1 MIQATEFIAA
11 AQARGFGLY
20 TGVPCSYLTPFINHA
35 IGSAEL
41 RYVGAANEGDAVA
54 IAAGSAIGSLPA
66 VAMFQNS
73 GLGNAVSPLTSLTHT
88 FRIPV
93 LLIVT
98 WRGQPGGP
106 ADEPQHELM
115 GAITPGMLEQMQI
128 PWAIFPS
135 ESGAIG
141 PALDL
146 ALAHFA
152 KESRPFA
159 LVMQKG
165 SVAETAR
172 ARGPAPAAPAVAGW
186 IARPQ
191 ANHTRRDMLTA
202 IQAATGERDILI
214 ATTGYTGRELFALGD
229 RANQLYMVGSMGCA
243 ISLALGLAIARPSH
257 RVIAIDGDGAALM
270 RLGAMTT
277 AGFEKPPNLLHVLL
291 DNGLHESTGGQA
303 TVSPG
308 VDFCALAAAAGYPS
322 VAATADP
329 AALGA
334 MIAKRDAGL
343 AFIHAPIQPGV
354 SAGLP
359 RPTMT
364 PAAVAARLRTALMA

>member
-1 MIQATEFIAA
+1 
-11 AQARGFGLY
+11 
-20 TGVPCSYLTPFINHA
+20 
-35 IGSAEL
+35 
-41 RYVGAANEGDAVA
+41 
-54 IAAGSAIGSLPA
+54 
-66 VAMFQNS
+66 
-73 GLGNAVSPLTSLTHT
+73 
-88 FRIPV
+88 
-93 LLIVT
+93 
-98 WRGQPGGP
+98 
-106 ADEPQHELM
+106 M
-115 GAITPGMLEQMQI
+115 GAITPGILEQMQI
-128 PWAIFPS
+128 PWALFPS
-135 ESGAIG
+135 EAGAIG

-165 SVAETAR
+165 SVAEAAL
-172 ARGPAPAAPAVAGW
+172 ARGPAPAAPATAALV
-186 IARPQ
+186 ARPK
-191 ANHTRRDMLTA
+191 ASHTRRDMLAA
-202 IQAATGERDILI
+202 IQVVAGERDILI

-229 RANQLYMVGSMGCA
+229 RPNQLYMVGSMGCA
-243 ISLALGLAIARPSH
+243 ISLALGLAIARPAH

-329 AALGA
+329 AVLGA

-343 AFIHAPIQPGV
+343 AFIHAPIVPGV
-354 SAGLP
+354 PAGLP
-359 RPTMT
+359 RPTIT
-364 PAAVAARLRTALMA
+364 PAEVAARLRTGLMA

>member
-1 MIQATEFIAA
+1 
-11 AQARGFGLY
+11 
-20 TGVPCSYLTPFINHA
+20 
-35 IGSAEL
+35 
-41 RYVGAANEGDAVA
+41 
-54 IAAGSAIGSLPA
+54 
-66 VAMFQNS
+66 
-73 GLGNAVSPLTSLTHT
+73 LTSLTHT

-128 PWAIFPS
+128 PWALFPS
-135 ESGAIG
+135 ESGVIG

-152 KESRPFA
+152 KEGRPFA
-159 LVMQKG
+159 LVMQKN
-165 SVAETAR
+165 SVAESAR
-172 ARGPAPAAPAVAGW
+172 AYGPAAATPGALAPV
-186 IARPQ
+186 ARPQ
-191 ANHTRRDMLTA
+191 ANHTRRDVLAA

-243 ISLALGLAIARPSH
+243 ISLALGLAIARPAH

-277 AGFEKPPNLLHVLL
+277 AGFEKPPNLLHLLL

-343 AFIHAPIQPGV
+343 AFVHVPILPGI